1 MLIWLSIST
10 GAIAEGWQH
19 SSFLFFTTTLF
30 DGLKF
35 LNGFSSSVC
44 TSRTSK
50 KSYNIP
56 KWNLIKT
63 FELTLK
69 LLFKEWILSFGI
81 WRTVAAYQGAKV
93 FTSKECLK
101 QKLIF
106 CCNCQAKNARFV
118 VENLLKMYGISTWG
132 LCDWKMNSVYL
143 LPSLIFYCY
152 LHLDT
157 YLNAAEY
164 KKDFF

>member
-1 MLIWLSIST
+1 MHFFLSVQLFNEMEYLWKCSYDSLLVLVL
-10 GAIAEGWQH
+10 WQH
-19 SSFLFFTTTLF
+19 SSFLLFTTPLF

-69 LLFKEWILSFGI
+69 LFKEWILSFGI

-118 VENLLKMYGISTWG
+118 VENSSENV
-132 LCDWKMNSVYL
+132 WKIC
-143 LPSLIFYCY
+143 LI
-152 LHLDT
+152 
-157 YLNAAEY
+157 A
-164 KKDFF
+164 KWI

>member
-10 GAIAEGWQH
+10 GATAKGWQH
-19 SSFLFFTTTLF
+19 SSFLLFTTTLF

-69 LLFKEWILSFGI
+69 LFKEWILSFGI
-81 WRTVAAYQGAKV
+81 WRTVAAYRGAKV

-118 VENLLKMYGISTWG
+118 VENSSENV
-132 LCDWKMNSVYL
+132 WKMFLRAMWLQNEFNSSTFFNFL
-143 LPSLIFYCY
+143 LL

-157 YLNAAEY
+157 YLNATEY
-164 KKDFF
+164 KNDFF